1 MLNITKSNAVMK
13 TSQDIGRNFEKNIHS
28 YLESTKLVVHR
39 EKDVKSL
46 FGKNNSAIDHMIV
59 TDTFIICFQD
69 KWMVSKP
76 TISNINHFIQ
86 CVNNVSKIASKN
98 CYGIYLSNLP
108 LTDDANKAFI
118 AENSINNSL
127 NFISIVDNNEDM
139 IVQKLFYFLY
149 SIGIFSYDD
158 DNSCRMLE

>member
-1 MLNITKSNAVMK
+1 M
-13 TSQDIGRNFEKNIHS
+13 RKNIHS

-46 FGKNNSAIDHMIV
+46 FGSNNSAIDHMIV

-76 TISNINHFIQ
+76 TISGINHFIQ
-86 CVNNVSKIASKN
+86 CVNNISRIESKK

-108 LTDDANKAFI
+108 LTNDANKAFI
-118 AENSINNSL
+118 AENSINNNL
-127 NFISIVDNNEDM
+127 NFISINDNEQDKL
-139 IVQKLFYFLY
+139 VQKLFYFLY
-149 SIGIFSYDD
+149 SVGIFIYDD
-158 DNSCRMLE
+158 DNCCRMLESE